1 MRLMPRSTASG
12 GAELTGGWA
21 PRRFWTSARAEPV
34 PGGFTVFLDAR
45 PLRTPAKAPLIVP
58 TRALA
63 EAIAAEWNAQG
74 KTIDPHAMPL
84 TRYANSAI
92 DKVGPQFAEVAALV
106 AAYGE
111 SDLLCY
117 RAAGPEALR
126 HRQAAAWDPLLR
138 WAAEA
143 LGAPLAV
150 TTGVVPVPQPAD
162 SVAALARAVHGLSPF
177 GLAALHDLVAISG
190 SLVIGLAVTRGLAA
204 PEALWA
210 ASRIDEDWQAGQWGR
225 DDEAAAVAAAK
236 REGFLEA
243 WRLWRLLD
251 PEN

>member
-1 MRLMPRSTASG
+1 MPRSTASG

-106 AAYGE
+106 GE
-111 SDLLCY
+111 EGLSL
-117 RAAGPEALR
+117 
-126 HRQAAAWDPLLR
+126 Q
-138 WAAEA
+138 
-143 LGAPLAV
+143 
-150 TTGVVPVPQPAD
+150 
-162 SVAALARAVHGLSPF
+162 ALATAMNMATTPDAPSKRLT
-177 GLAALHDLVAISG
+177 G
-190 SLVIGLAVTRGLAA
+190 STQSARRT
-204 PEALWA
+204 
-210 ASRIDEDWQAGQWGR
+210 
-225 DDEAAAVAAAK
+225 
-236 REGFLEA
+236 
-243 WRLWRLLD
+243 
-251 PEN
+251 